1 MTTTGMSGSAA
12 LMDQGS
18 AFTLLLSCPDV
29 IPSSRVQ
36 VDFSASYD
44 RIPHP
49 DVNLED
55 SINEIWTCRI
65 EKNQSLYNGQK
76 FRYGGHTF
84 HHVPGGNNK
93 SSVCLHLGLTDYR
106 TFVGTNLSPLWVKF
120 LVPSEDDPIKCQHT
134 ASPLGNGAIVETAD
148 KRVLVLQR
156 SHNVGEFPGYF
167 VFPGGHS
174 EPEEIGISTHQTKK
188 NSTDHEALIDKI
200 SQEMFNGIIREVVE
214 EIGVPAESL
223 NDPIFIGI
231 SRRDLNVRPAA
242 FFFVRCNLESQE
254 IQQLYSGAQDG
265 YESTRLYAVSTDE
278 LLKMSETMPGCH
290 RGGYALYE
298 LMTKAKN
305 TRVNTT
311 AANFYC

>member
-1 MTTTGMSGSAA
+1 MTATGMSESAA

-18 AFTLLLSCPDV
+18 AFTLLLSCPDG
-29 IPSSRVQ
+29 IPSSRVH

-55 SINEIWTCRI
+55 SVNEIWTCRT

-76 FRYGGHTF
+76 FR
-84 HHVPGGNNK
+84 
-93 SSVCLHLGLTDYR
+93 
-106 TFVGTNLSPLWVKF
+106 
-120 LVPSEDDPIKCQHT
+120 
-134 ASPLGNGAIVETAD
+134 
-148 KRVLVLQR
+148 
-156 SHNVGEFPGYF
+156 
-167 VFPGGHS
+167 
-174 EPEEIGISTHQTKK
+174 PEEIGISTHQTKK

-223 NDPIFIGI
+223 NDPLFIGI

-242 FFFVRCNLESQE
+242 FFFVSCNLKSQE

-298 LMTKAKN
+298 LMTEAKN
-305 TRVNTT
+305 ARVNAST
-311 AANFYC
+311 ANFYC